1 MFVHRPK
8 VVAMKVRMH
17 IRMQNL
23 FFVTY
28 ITYTSCVKGVWY
40 CMLVI
45 EYSLSKCKHLCL
57 LRIENIAI
65 VLFCVVSIAQRG
77 IEGEIRLWSD

>member
-1 MFVHRPK
+1 MFVCRPR

-28 ITYTSCVKGVWY
+28 ITYMSCVKGAWY
-40 CMLVI
+40 GMLVI
-45 EYSLSKCKHLCL
+45 EYL
-57 LRIENIAI
+57 LRNIDR
-65 VLFCVVSIAQRG
+65 SHH
-77 IEGEIRLWSD
+77 